1 MNQKM
6 PSTDVFVQ
14 RLARLQSTTSD
25 KPRRYIG
32 SLSPD
37 ITDSGGTR
45 GGRERKELVQTIHCR
60 QPRGDDGRVF
70 PPTLLLIL
78 SLFARGGEG
87 ARAFD
92 VDIVHC
98 FPFADIAEAWLMRQ
112 LW

>member
-1 MNQKM
+1 M

-14 RLARLQSTTSD
+14 RLARLQRTTSD
-25 KPRRYIG
+25 NPG
-32 SLSPD
+32 D
-37 ITDSGGTR
+37 ISEACLRISRVAAEHAGG
-45 GGRERKELVQTIHCR
+45 GRKELVQTIHYR
-60 QPRGDDGRVF
+60 QPRGDNGRVF